1 MTDLT
6 LLTICG
12 ALRTGST
19 NRMLAAEAARAFGAA
34 KVLDAGLRLPLY
46 DNDLEDTA
54 GIPAEVQ
61 LLADQIRGADAV
73 VISTPEYNKSL
84 SGVLK
89 NALDWVSRVPGSV
102 WRDKPVAIVSAADG
116 RAGGERAQ
124 FALRLCMVA
133 FRPRL
138 LAGPEVMVAKSRSAF
153 DASGRLIDPRTIKSL
168 TELMQALRAEAMR

>member
-12 ALRTGST
+12 ALRMGST
-19 NRMLAAEAARAFGAA
+19 NRLLLAEAARVFGEAKLVAA
-34 KVLDAGLRLPLY
+34 DLRLPLY
-46 DNDLEDTA
+46 DNDLEDA
-54 GIPAEVQ
+54 SGIPDDVQ
-61 LLADQIRGADAV
+61 RLADQIRGADAV

-138 LAGPEVMVAKSRSAF
+138 LTGPEVMVTNSRSAF
-153 DASGRLIDPRTIKSL
+153 DARGRLTDARTIKSL
-168 TELMQALRAEAMR
+168 TELIQGLRVEAMR

>member
-1 MTDLT
+1 MDDLT

-12 ALRTGST
+12 ALRVGST
-19 NRMLAAEAARAFGAA
+19 NRLLLAEAARAFGAA
-34 KVLDAGLRLPLY
+34 SVVEGDMRLPLY
-46 DNDLEDTA
+46 DNDLEDSE
-54 GIPAEVQ
+54 GIPPEVKG
-61 LLADQIRGADAV
+61 LADQIRSADAV

-102 WRDKPVAIVSAADG
+102 WRDKPVAILSAADG

-138 LAGPEVMVAKSRSAF
+138 LTGPEVMVANSRSAF
-153 DASGRLIDPRTIKSL
+153 DAQGRLTDPRTVKGL
-168 TELMQALRAEAMR
+168 TDLMQALRVEAMR

>member
-12 ALRTGST
+12 ALRAGST
-19 NRMLAAEAARAFGAA
+19 NRLLLAEASRLFGEAE
-34 KVLDAGLRLPLY
+34 VLDADLRLPLY
-46 DNDLEDTA
+46 DNDLEDA
-54 GIPAEVQ
+54 DGFPPDVQ
-61 LLADQIRGADAV
+61 LLANLIRRADAV

-138 LAGPEVMVAKSRSAF
+138 LAGPEVMVANSRTAF
-153 DASGRLIDPRTIKSL
+153 DTAGRLIEPRTIKNLS
-168 TELMQALRAEAMR
+168 ELMLALRVEAMR

>member
-12 ALRTGST
+12 ALRAGST
-19 NRMLAAEAARAFGAA
+19 NRLLLAEAARLFGQA
-34 KVLDAGLRLPLY
+34 KLIDADLRLPLY
-46 DNDLEDTA
+46 DNDLEDA
-54 GIPAEVQ
+54 SGIPDDVQ
-61 LLADQIRGADAV
+61 RLADQIRGADAV

-89 NALDWVSRVPGSV
+89 NALDWVSRVPGSA

-138 LAGPEVMVAKSRSAF
+138 LTGPEVMVANSRSAF
-153 DASGRLIDPRTIKSL
+153 DAPGRLIDARTIKGL
-168 TELMQALRAEAMR
+168 TELMQALRVEAMR

>member
-1 MTDLT
+1 MTELT

-12 ALRTGST
+12 ALRAGST
-19 NRMLAAEAARAFGAA
+19 NRLLLAEAARVFGAA
-34 KVLDAGLRLPLY
+34 KLVDADLRLPLY
-46 DNDLEDTA
+46 DNDLEDA
-54 GIPAEVQ
+54 SGMPDSVQ

-89 NALDWVSRVPGSV
+89 NALDWVSRVPGSA

-138 LAGPEVMVAKSRSAF
+138 LTGPEVMVANSRIAF
-153 DASGRLIDPRTIKSL
+153 DAAGRMTDARTIKGL
-168 TELMQALRAEAMR
+168 TELMQALRVEAMR

>member
-6 LLTICG
+6 LLTISG
-12 ALRTGST
+12 ALRVGST
-19 NRMLAAEAARAFGAA
+19 NRLLLAEAAQVFGAA
-34 KVLDAGLRLPLY
+34 RVVEGDLRLPLY
-46 DNDLEDTA
+46 DNDLEDA
-54 GIPAEVQ
+54 SGIPDGVQ
-61 LLADQIRGADAV
+61 ILADQIREADAV

-102 WRDKPVAIVSAADG
+102 WRDKPVAIMSAADG

-138 LAGPEVMVAKSRSAF
+138 LSGPEVMVAHSRVAF
-153 DASGRLIDPRTIKSL
+153 DAAGRLTDARTVKEL
-168 TELMQALRAEAMR
+168 TNLMQALRVEAMR

>member
-1 MTDLT
+1 MPDLT

-12 ALRTGST
+12 ALRAGST
-19 NRMLAAEAARAFGAA
+19 NRMLLAEAARVFGAA
-34 KVLDAGLRLPLY
+34 KVVGADLRLPLY
-46 DNDLEDTA
+46 DNDLEDA
-54 GIPAEVQ
+54 SGIPDEVQ
-61 LLADQIRGADAV
+61 ILAEQIRGADAV

-89 NALDWVSRVPGSV
+89 NALDWVSRVPGSA
-102 WRDKPVAIVSAADG
+102 WRDKPVAIISAADG

-138 LAGPEVMVAKSRSAF
+138 LAGPEVMVANSRTAF
-153 DASGRLIDPRTIKSL
+153 DAQGRLMEASTIKGL
-168 TELMQALRAEAMR
+168 TELMQALRVEAMR

>member
-12 ALRTGST
+12 ALRAGST
-19 NRMLAAEAARAFGAA
+19 NRVLLAEAARVFGAA
-34 KVLDAGLRLPLY
+34 KVVEADLRLPLY

-54 GIPAEVQ
+54 GIPEAVQ

-89 NALDWVSRVPGSV
+89 NALDCVSRVPGSA

-138 LAGPEVMVAKSRSAF
+138 LTGPEVMVGNSRSAF
-153 DASGRLIDPRTIKSL
+153 DAEGRLIEPRTIKGL
-168 TELMQALRAEAMR
+168 TELMQALRVEAMR

>member
-12 ALRTGST
+12 ALRAGST
-19 NRMLAAEAARAFGAA
+19 NRLLLAEAARLFGQA
-34 KVLDAGLRLPLY
+34 KLIDADLRLPLY
-46 DNDLEDTA
+46 DNDLEDA
-54 GIPAEVQ
+54 SGIPDDVHR
-61 LLADQIRGADAV
+61 LADQIRGADAV

-89 NALDWVSRVPGSV
+89 NALDWVSRVPGSA

-138 LAGPEVMVAKSRSAF
+138 LTGPEVMVANSRSAF
-153 DASGRLIDPRTIKSL
+153 EATGRLIDARTIKGL
-168 TELMQALRAEAMR
+168 TELMQALRVEAMR

>member
-1 MTDLT
+1 MNDLT
-6 LLTICG
+6 LLTVCG
-12 ALRTGST
+12 ALRARST
-19 NRMLAAEAARAFGAA
+19 NGLLLAEAARVFGAA
-34 KVLDAGLRLPLY
+34 RVVEGDLRLPLY
-46 DNDLEDTA
+46 DNDLEDA
-54 GIPAEVQ
+54 SGIPDGVQ
-61 LLADQIRGADAV
+61 VLADQIRGADAV

-89 NALDWVSRVPGSV
+89 NALDWVSRVPGAV

-138 LAGPEVMVAKSRSAF
+138 LAGPEVMVAHSRAAF
-153 DASGRLIDPRTIKSL
+153 DVAGRLIEPRSVKDL
-168 TELMQALRAEAMR
+168 TDLMQALRVEAMR